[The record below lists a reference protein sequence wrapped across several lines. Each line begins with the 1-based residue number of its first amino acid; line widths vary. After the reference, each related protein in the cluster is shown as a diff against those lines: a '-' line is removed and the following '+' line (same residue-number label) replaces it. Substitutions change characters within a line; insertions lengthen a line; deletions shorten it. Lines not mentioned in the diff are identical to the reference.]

1 MSAIALD
8 APKFVARFV
17 QAGTSHAQAEV
28 LREAFDERDLAAQEQ
43 ARALHVLQQAVQK
56 LQADGGQSVTKAAVA
71 AHAQQQEER
80 TDGKFETLR
89 AEIKAEFAKADA
101 KVDTL
106 FSKTDAKIDLLR
118 KDTEANFAK
127 TDAKIDL
134 LRKDTEAGFV
144 KMDAKVDLL
153 RKDME
158 AMQNNLI
165 IKLGGIMVLALGA
178 GAAIMKMMA

>member
-1 MSAIALD
+1 MSAIELD

-43 ARALHVLQQAVQK
+43 ARALHVLQEAVQK
-56 LQADGGQSVTKAAVA
+56 LQADSGQAVTQADVA
-71 AHAQQQEER
+71 TQARHQEER
-80 TDGKFETLR
+80 TDGKFEALR
-89 AEIKAEFAKADA
+89 ADMAAGFTRVDNEISLVRKDMVAGFARVDNEISLVRKDMEVGFAKA
-101 KVDTL
+101 
-106 FSKTDAKIDLLR
+106 
-118 KDTEANFAK
+118 
-127 TDAKIDL
+127 
-134 LRKDTEAGFV
+134 
-144 KMDAKVDLL
+144 DAKVDLL

-158 AMQNNLI
+158 AMQNSLI